1 MSTLVRPD
9 VGTLRLFDSSP
20 IDFDGGIRF
29 LSESVEFS
37 GDETDDQL
45 QAALIFAESVAYSSP
60 YWIGDIIA
68 RAESRAQMAER
79 LDQVLSVTRLTRKT
93 ARNLASVSRR
103 VPVEN
108 RKLAPTPGHADAV
121 AALTVEEQREFLT
134 KAAGEGWTVA
144 ETRDE
149 IRAASR
155 RRVVEGQAV
164 LAGQH
169 RVIYA
174 DPPWRYR
181 ESGTRPDGAGARA
194 ERHYPTMSIE
204 ELCALPVAEHAM
216 PNAVLF
222 LWVTVPLLFEHPGP
236 REVVE
241 AWGFTYVSHMVWDKV
256 LGIPGRF
263 FQVGHELLI
272 VAERGKC
279 PPDRPTPKPKSVLTA
294 RRSDRHSEKPEEV
307 RRMIAGLYERGPFLE
322 LFGREAVDGW
332 SVYGNDASLW
342 TPEGGAK

>member
-1 MSTLVRPD
+1 MSNLVIPD
-9 VGTLRLFDSSP
+9 VGNLRLFDSSP

-29 LSESVEFS
+29 LSESVEFR
-37 GDETDDQL
+37 GDETDEQL
-45 QAALIFAESVAYSSP
+45 QAALIFAESAGRAAP
-60 YWIGDIIA
+60 YWVGDILA
-68 RAESRAQMAER
+68 YAESKAEKAAR
-79 LDQVLSVTRLTRKT
+79 LDQILSVTNLARKT
-93 ARNLASVSRR
+93 AHNLASLSRR

-108 RKLAPTPGHADAV
+108 RKLAPSPGHADAV

-155 RRVVEGQAV
+155 RRVVEGQAQ
-164 LAGQH
+164 LTGQH

-204 ELCALPVAEHAM
+204 ELCALPVKDHAM

-222 LWVTVPLLFEHPGP
+222 LWIPVPLRYDNPGP
-236 REVVE
+236 REVIE
-241 AWGFTYVSHMVWDKV
+241 AWGFCYKSAVAWDKV

-263 FQVGHELLI
+263 FQIQHEDL
-272 VAERGKC
+272 VVCERGSC
-279 PPDRPTPKPKSVLTA
+279 APDHPTPKPKSVLTV
-294 RRSDRHSEKPEEV
+294 RRSDRHSEKPEEA
-307 RRMIAGLYERGPFLE
+307 RRMITSLYERGPFLE
-322 LFGREAVDGW
+322 LFGREPVDGW

-342 TPEGGAK
+342 TQKGAGQ